1 MARPRSI
8 DRERLLDA
16 AEDIVRNQGASALTI
31 DALARACGITKGGVQ
46 YAVGTKDDIIDAM
59 FARWNR
65 DYDAKFALMAG
76 ADAGPV
82 QRIRAHVAATQ
93 DADEVSMTKAASLM
107 AGLMQTPEHLASTQ
121 DWYRDRLAGL
131 DVATGRGRRARLAF
145 LACEGAFLLHFLRF
159 MPLEDAEWQAVFE
172 DIGGVLGDGDPE
184 RMAGPDSR

>member
-16 AEDIVRNQGASALTI
+16 AEEIVHRQGAAALTI

-46 YAVGTKDDIIDAM
+46 YAFGTKDDIIDAM

-65 DYDAKFALMAG
+65 DYDTKFAAIAG
-76 ADAGPV
+76 PAADAM
-82 QRIRAHVAATQ
+82 QRLRAHLAATRE
-93 DADEVSMTKAASLM
+93 ADEVSMTKAASLM

-121 DWYRDRLAGL
+121 GWYRDRLAGL
-131 DVATGRGRRARLAF
+131 DITTPEGRRARLAF
-145 LACEGAFLLHFLRF
+145 FACEGAFLLHFLRF

-172 DIGGVLGDGDPE
+172 DIVGLLDGD
-184 RMAGPDSR
+184 R